1 MAVNAF
7 STLFPEVPATTL
19 NELVDGLIWQNSY
32 IGTAFQR
39 YMRQS
44 GAYDPFSGGAAMQVP
59 DFFQGAQ
66 GGAIFPGQ
74 DVTVNQVQMI
84 TAGLF
89 QPKLYEKHLLI
100 NEFTTEVLNTG
111 PEARVSLLEAYISQM
126 ERGIDFQWEGDMFRH
141 GQAAGNGVSDDR
153 LASINGISEAIND
166 GVTPSWDGNVFPTY
180 GGQTRNGAIGASE
193 NSTPVWLGDAAGNPA
208 PPNYQELLKTYK
220 LATGG
225 EPTLG
230 VTSWIGYTAI
240 ASAFQRQQR
249 YETRDDQNINWSGI
263 KFENATIFDDDIVP
277 SSNPK
282 QSIANL
288 FQSPDGTAPA
298 PGAIQTGQFL
308 LTTAML
314 GNQGT
319 SQLPNLGFTSN
330 STPLLSGG
338 LNIIVVGEPLFWLD
352 VEFWK
357 YRISNTGTFNYHI
370 MEPIRYPQNPV
381 LYTQFMRHAGNFYTP
396 VPRQHV
402 QSYGIKG

>member
-1 MAVNAF
+1 MPSPF
-7 STLFPEVPATTL
+7 SPLFPEVPATTL
-19 NELVDGLIWQNSY
+19 NELVDSLIYQNSY
-32 IGTAFQR
+32 ISTPFQR
-39 YMRQS
+39 YMRAS
-44 GAYDPFSGGAAMQVP
+44 GAYDPFSGGAAMQMP
-59 DFFQGAQ
+59 QLYQGAQ

-74 DVTVNQVQMI
+74 DVTVNRLQMI

-89 QPKLYEKHLLI
+89 QPKLYEKHILVE
-100 NEFTTEVLNTG
+100 EFSLDVLNTG
-111 PEARVSLLEAYISQM
+111 PEAKVSILEAYLNQM
-126 ERGIDFQWEGDMFRH
+126 QEGIDFQLEGDMFRH

-180 GGQTRNGAIGASE
+180 SSQTRNGAIQASM
-193 NSTPVWLGDAAGNPA
+193 NSTPVWVGDASGNPA

-220 LATGG
+220 LPIGR
-225 EPTLG
+225 PTLG

-263 KFENATIFDDDIVP
+263 KFEDATIFDDDIVP

-288 FQSPDGTAPA
+288 FQTPDGTAPA
-298 PGAIQTGQFL
+298 PGAIQTGQFQ
-308 LTTAML
+308 LTQAML

-330 STPLLSGG
+330 STPLLTGG
-338 LNIIVVGEPLFWLD
+338 LNTIVVGEPLFWLD
-352 VEFWK
+352 VDSWK
-357 YRISNTGTFNYHI
+357 YRPATGGTFNYYL
-370 MEPIRYPQNPV
+370 MDPIRYPQNPT
-381 LYTQFMRHAGNFYTP
+381 LYTQFLRHALNFYTP
-396 VPRQHV
+396 TPRRHQQV
-402 QSYGIKG
+402 YGLKG